1 MTVTMSKTETM
12 SDEEIDLLDAFL
24 LSDHVHESAM
34 TLSELDGFLTGILT
48 GPELILP
55 SEWMSIVWG
64 KEPPDFESVEQA
76 ETVSAL
82 IIARYNQINQGL
94 RQIPPA
100 LEPLIMEDRN
110 GDLLGEIWATGFV
123 TAIEIRAN
131 AWMPIFDT
139 DYAAAVSLIMAL
151 ADPDRLSDVT
161 EHDEAKS
168 VLLNSITSEL
178 PTTIAAIQTFWEQA
192 RSSQS

>member
-1 MTVTMSKTETM
+1 METMSKKVTMS
-12 SDEEIDLLDAFL
+12 DQEIDLLDAFL
-24 LSDHVHESAM
+24 LSDYVHESAM
-34 TLSELDGFLTGILT
+34 TLSELDGFLTGVLI

-64 KEPPDFESVEQA
+64 EESPDFESVEQA

-82 IIARYNQINQGL
+82 IIARYNQINHGL
-94 RQIPPA
+94 RQRPRV
-100 LEPLIMEDRN
+100 LEPLVMEDRN

-123 TAIEIRAN
+123 TAIEIRAK

-139 DYAAAVSLIMAL
+139 DYAAAVSLVMAL
-151 ADPDRLSDVT
+151 ADPDRLSEVT
-161 EHDEAKS
+161 EDDEAKS

-178 PTTIAAIQTFWEQA
+178 PTTISAIQTFWEQD